1 MKTLIIL
8 HGWQSSQERWR
19 NVKNAI
25 EKDGIEVIVPDLP
38 GFKEGTALSRVWN
51 LDDYVGWFKNFSSNR
66 GNFFLLGHSFGG
78 RMAIKFVAQY
88 PERISGLILCSAAG
102 IRPKRIR
109 RYFLIMIGVK
119 IGKRFSFL
127 PFYSRLRKFFYRFV
141 IRKQDYLKVSG
152 IMKETFI
159 KIIDEE
165 FKEGNKIF
173 VHTSE
178 GRKPT
183 SFALLFAS
191 YRRKNKVEGAY
202 YITEEN
208 HELIKLPPL
217 SFEVNETKKSFLK
230 EIVKGNGELKEL
242 QNKLKIR
249 QSAAYQNIDEL
260 KKEGYLED
268 SKELK
273 LTDLGRIMIL

>member
-1 MKTLIIL
+1 MKKECKRVVISTIYEGYAVKQAITKLSPDKLIL
-8 HGWQSSQERWR
+8 FVDEPNDER
-19 NVKNAI
+19 KK
-25 EKDGIEVIVPDLP
+25 EKINYTIKEIKQF
-38 GFKEGTALSRVWN
+38 FKESLEIQT
-51 LDDYVGWFKNFSSNR
+51 KKISSYD
-66 GNFFLLGHSFGG
+66 
-78 RMAIKFVAQY
+78 I
-88 PERISGLILCSAAG
+88 
-102 IRPKRIR
+102 PK
-109 RYFLIMIGVK
+109 IMEEV
-119 IGKRFSFL
+119 
-127 PFYSRLRKFFYRFV
+127 
-141 IRKQDYLKVSG
+141 
-152 IMKETFI
+152 I

>member
-1 MKTLIIL
+1 MKKECKRVVISTIYEGYAVKQAITKLSPDKLIL
-8 HGWQSSQERWR
+8 LVDEPNDER
-19 NVKNAI
+19 KK
-25 EKDGIEVIVPDLP
+25 EKINYTIKEIKQF
-38 GFKEGTALSRVWN
+38 FKESLEIQT
-51 LDDYVGWFKNFSSNR
+51 KKISSYD
-66 GNFFLLGHSFGG
+66 
-78 RMAIKFVAQY
+78 I
-88 PERISGLILCSAAG
+88 
-102 IRPKRIR
+102 PK
-109 RYFLIMIGVK
+109 IMEEV
-119 IGKRFSFL
+119 
-127 PFYSRLRKFFYRFV
+127 
-141 IRKQDYLKVSG
+141 
-152 IMKETFI
+152 I

-191 YRRKNKVEGAY
+191 YRRKSKVEGAY

-249 QSAAYQNIDEL
+249 QSATYQNIDEL

>member
-1 MKTLIIL
+1 MKKECKRVVISTIYEGYAVKQAITKLSPDKLIL
-8 HGWQSSQERWR
+8 LVDEPNDER
-19 NVKNAI
+19 KK
-25 EKDGIEVIVPDLP
+25 EKINYTIKEIKQF
-38 GFKEGTALSRVWN
+38 FKESLEIQT
-51 LDDYVGWFKNFSSNR
+51 KKISSYD
-66 GNFFLLGHSFGG
+66 
-78 RMAIKFVAQY
+78 I
-88 PERISGLILCSAAG
+88 
-102 IRPKRIR
+102 PK
-109 RYFLIMIGVK
+109 IMEEV
-119 IGKRFSFL
+119 
-127 PFYSRLRKFFYRFV
+127 
-141 IRKQDYLKVSG
+141 
-152 IMKETFI
+152 I

>member
-1 MKTLIIL
+1 MKKECKRVVISTIYEGYAVKRAITKLSPNKLIL
-8 HGWQSSQERWR
+8 LVDEPNDER
-19 NVKNAI
+19 KK
-25 EKDGIEVIVPDLP
+25 EKIDYTIKEIKQF
-38 GFKEGTALSRVWN
+38 FKESLEVQT
-51 LDDYVGWFKNFSSNR
+51 KKISSYD
-66 GNFFLLGHSFGG
+66 
-78 RMAIKFVAQY
+78 I
-88 PERISGLILCSAAG
+88 
-102 IRPKRIR
+102 PK
-109 RYFLIMIGVK
+109 IMEEV
-119 IGKRFSFL
+119 
-127 PFYSRLRKFFYRFV
+127 
-141 IRKQDYLKVSG
+141 
-152 IMKETFI
+152 I

-208 HELIKLPPL
+208 HELIKLPAL

-249 QSAAYQNIDEL
+249 QSATYQNIDEL